1 MAWLIY
7 AVLPSSPSSLPAL
20 AGVDGATLA
29 TVRHSDLCA
38 AVSRHAGTPTVSV
51 AATLA
56 FGDVVTAL
64 WARANVVP
72 LRFGSSFGARRE
84 LLAWLDAE
92 HGAFRTLL
100 RLVGGCAE
108 IGLRFALAQTVRG
121 EHLIP
126 GCGEGHAYLAA
137 RMRQVEATWRH
148 EFAAHGQAERF
159 AAALTGGYR
168 CWRFDGVSQGFVGMT
183 FLVPRPDVDDFV
195 RACQRYAGE
204 AGGPLYISGPWPPY
218 SFAMSGATPFAAAL
232 PPSNHGKR

>member
-7 AVLPSSPSSLPAL
+7 AVLPRPPSSLPAL

-29 TVRHSDLCA
+29 TVCHSGLCA
-38 AVSRHAGTPTVSV
+38 AVSRHAGTPAASV

-92 HGAFRTLL
+92 RGAFRTLL

-108 IGLRFALAQTVRG
+108 IGLRCALAQTVRG

-126 GCGEGHAYLAA
+126 DCGEGHAYLAT
-137 RMRQVEATWRH
+137 RMRQIEATWRH
-148 EFAAHGQAERF
+148 EFAGRGQTERF
-159 AAALTGGYR
+159 AAALTGRYR
-168 CWRFDGVSQGFVGMT
+168 RWRFDGVSEGFVGMT
-183 FLVPRPDVDDFV
+183 FLVPCHGVDDFV
-195 RACQRYAGE
+195 RACQRYASE
-204 AGGPLYISGPWPPY
+204 AGGPLYMSGPWPPY
-218 SFAMSGATPFAAAL
+218 SFAMSDATPLGAASTL
-232 PPSNHGKR
+232 NSR